1 MKPLLIELLWAEAL
15 SRATA
20 DQMERRPHQKKDRGT
35 MGAALA
41 ATNIAILIF
50 LGLLSLAQSRI
61 CSQALNQ

>member
-1 MKPLLIELLWAEAL
+1 MKPLLIRLLWAEAL
-15 SRATA
+15 SRASA
-20 DQMERRPHQKKDRGT
+20 DQMERRPTRRKRET

-41 ATNIAILIF
+41 ATNIANLIF